1 MRRDFVGSQ
10 GVRKG
15 QKKISRYVG
24 RGWGKTEPCK
34 AGAKTSSFRPAS
46 PHCHPCMWGLN
57 PRFLIQPLETLPIKL
72 TRTHLLES

>member
-1 MRRDFVGSQ
+1 MRQDFAGSQ

-24 RGWGKTEPCK
+24 RGWGKTKPCK

-57 PRFLIQPLETLPIKL
+57 FRSFIQLLETLPIN
-72 TRTHLLES
+72 